1 MNKEGV
7 TVLRVIPSERVDTIS
22 YIDYYSGI
30 VVKKINMQE
39 YVNQLSTQLM
49 TGEEEVEELKEPDFD
64 ERI

>member
-1 MNKEGV
+1 LNKEGV